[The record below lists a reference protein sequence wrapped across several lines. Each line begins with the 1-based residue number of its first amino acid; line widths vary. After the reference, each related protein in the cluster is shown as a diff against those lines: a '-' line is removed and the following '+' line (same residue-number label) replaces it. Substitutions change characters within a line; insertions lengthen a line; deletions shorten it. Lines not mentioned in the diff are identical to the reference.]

1 VEVNMLNFLNN
12 TYWWVRHRTT
22 DRYHT
27 VRCDGLAPGYYEIE
41 DRLLHSMF
49 GLLREFVEHE
59 LPAQHRIRKQSR
71 RPDRTS
77 GIEHLDWE
85 ISLVNDHVDKDDPE
99 FGKPTS
105 QAIAAAEVKV
115 LYLWWVDERP
125 KRREPMDES
134 GAFDAYK
141 KLDQSGYQWC
151 SPPTE
156 EDPHR
161 SEWAKDKDDLL
172 YQDWSA
178 KAQLSH
184 EIEERQHAEDEEMM
198 KRLVAVRR
206 SMWT

>member
-1 VEVNMLNFLNN
+1 MLKFINDA
-12 TYWWVRHRTT
+12 YWWLRHRTT

-27 VRCDGLAPGYYEIE
+27 VRCDGLKPGYHEIE

-59 LPAQHRIRKQSR
+59 LPAEHRTRQQSR
-71 RPDRTS
+71 RTDREA

-85 ISLVNDHVDKDDPE
+85 ISLRYSANETLDESLV
-99 FGKPTS
+99 GKPTS
-105 QAIAAAEVKV
+105 QAFAAAEIKA

-125 KRREPMDES
+125 KRLDPMDES
-134 GAFDAYK
+134 GAFDAHE
-141 KLDQSGYQWC
+141 KLDQSGYQWI
-151 SPPTE
+151 SNPTA

-161 SEWAKDKDDLL
+161 SEWANDMDDPL

-184 EIEERQHAEDEEMM
+184 EIEERQHAEDEAMM
-198 KRLVAVRR
+198 KRVVAIRR